1 MKTFVISPDLEVG
14 SALMFGEF
22 VVICPHVKMGNG
34 CYIGDFTHIRE
45 RCVIGNNVSIGSHCA
60 IEDGVIIGDNV
71 RIQSGCFLPRY
82 TVIENDAWI
91 GPRVCFTNDK
101 YPNTGGKNR
110 EGVTVEKEAII
121 GANVTLLAGVTIG
134 EGAVIGA
141 GAVVTK
147 DVVPGDVAVGN
158 PATWLK
164 DNGTLEEDVIILKKK
179 VLDLENWIFE
189 IVNND

>member
-1 MKTFVISPDLEVG
+1 MKIINPDFIAPGFEH
-14 SALMFGEF
+14 GEF
-22 VVICPHVKMGNG
+22 IRINSDTQIGNN
-34 CYIGDFTHIRE
+34 CYVGDFTHIRE
-45 RCVIGNNVSIGSHCA
+45 GCIIGDNVSIGSHCA
-60 IEDGVIIGDNV
+60 IEDGVTIGDNV
-71 RIQSGCFLPRY
+71 RIHSGCFLPRH

-110 EGVTVEKEAII
+110 EGVTIKRGAII

-134 EGAVIGA
+134 EGAIIGA

-147 DVVPGDVAVGN
+147 DIAPGDVAVGN